1 MRPFVFTLLF
11 SAVLFS
17 SYAYGAGPEQ
27 TAGTPQN
34 IQRFEIVVDSYS
46 FKPDHITVTAGKP
59 VEIMLRSVAS
69 IVSHDFSIDDPA
81 SGLDVHKN
89 IPPGKDVTVTF
100 TPRKIGAFMFYCNK
114 KGIFGS
120 HLEKGMKG
128 TLEVILNASP
138 DPAL

>member
-1 MRPFVFTLLF
+1 MRPFAFTLLF

-27 TAGTPQN
+27 TAGPAQN

-81 SGLDVHKN
+81 SGLDVHK
-89 IPPGKDVTVTF
+89 IFHRARTSRSFTPGKPERSCSIATRRVYSAL
-100 TPRKIGAFMFYCNK
+100 ISK
-114 KGIFGS
+114 KG
-120 HLEKGMKG
+120 
-128 TLEVILNASP
+128 
-138 DPAL
+138 

>member
-1 MRPFVFTLLF
+1 MRPFAFTLLF

-34 IQRFEIVVDSYS
+34 IQRFEITVDSYS

-100 TPRKIGAFMFYCNK
+100 TPWKTGTFMFYCNK
-114 KGIFGS
+114 KGYSALIS
-120 HLEKGMKG
+120 KKG
-128 TLEVILNASP
+128 
-138 DPAL
+138 

>member
-1 MRPFVFTLLF
+1 MRPFAFTLLF

-100 TPRKIGAFMFYCNK
+100 TPRKTGTFMFYCNK

-128 TLEVILNASP
+128 TLEVI
-138 DPAL
+138 

>member
-1 MRPFVFTLLF
+1 MRPFVFTLLL

-17 SYAYGAGPEQ
+17 SYVHGAGPEQ
-27 TAGTPQN
+27 TAGPAQN
-34 IQRFEIVVDSYS
+34 VQRFEIVVDSYS

-89 IPPGKDVTVTF
+89 VPPGKDVTVTF
-100 TPRKIGAFMFYCNK
+100 TPWKTGTFIFYCNK

-128 TLEVILNASP
+128 TIEVI
-138 DPAL
+138 